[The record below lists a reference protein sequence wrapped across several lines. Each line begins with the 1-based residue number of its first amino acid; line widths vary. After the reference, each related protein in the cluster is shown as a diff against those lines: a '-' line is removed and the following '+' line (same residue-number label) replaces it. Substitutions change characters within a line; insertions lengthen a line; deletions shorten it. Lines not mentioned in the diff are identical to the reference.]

1 MIDLT
6 GDDFPENKQNTNLS
20 SCPIFNDSI
29 PNSQLEQHVQIHFQS
44 QEVDDSNT
52 FCPVCHL
59 TIPEDEADS
68 HQLTHAL
75 QSAEVQQQHLPSD
88 STIFQQ
94 HQSQL
99 EELHFENLRA
109 RYGFFGYGFNSDPL
123 TTTAPPSSS
132 SFRPGSCHICGK
144 PGHWA
149 RECPHNQDNK
159 SAKERVI
166 KPPIASSIVAAQQ
179 RDPSSSSSS
188 CSSFQLINRLAECI
202 TNELPSQPTKP
213 QPKRQQFITEQS
225 LLCASPGLVHF
236 ASTAYDQGF
245 GCGWRNLQV
254 QVSHLLSTYPQSSP
268 LCGGVG
274 WVPDIS
280 SLQAWLECAWEE
292 GFDPPGAEQLEHSVQ
307 GSRKWIGTTEVA
319 VVLRY
324 FGMNALIVD
333 FTDKSKYTI
342 GGGGKKG
349 VAGQQNGSNTEEVHL
364 NVECDSCGTK
374 PIVGPRYKSM
384 VLPDYDLCAKCHQNQ
399 GGDGGPVA
407 PFQRMMATAMRN
419 TGGGIYDYG
428 NGSKQQLLRW
438 IWNYF
443 ERHIP
448 SSCENNDPDNE
459 DNGLGEKDKTKKPKL
474 LNGGGGTGSHDD
486 GNEKVVV
493 TNAGPLYFQHEGH
506 SRTII
511 GIEKRR
517 VVGTN
522 NNKEEKGGNNN
533 AGSSSSL
540 SSSSSLPQ
548 YQLSLL
554 ILDPSIDKRLLQN
567 ALERGQGWQ
576 QLLRRGAHTLKH
588 TQWQLMY
595 VPTPSLGGVGVSEEE
610 KEKLKKITA
619 NERY

>member
-1 MIDLT
+1 
-6 GDDFPENKQNTNLS
+6 
-20 SCPIFNDSI
+20 
-29 PNSQLEQHVQIHFQS
+29 
-44 QEVDDSNT
+44 
-52 FCPVCHL
+52 
-59 TIPEDEADS
+59 
-68 HQLTHAL
+68 
-75 QSAEVQQQHLPSD
+75 VQQQRLPSE
-88 STIFQQ
+88 STIIQQ
-94 HQSQL
+94 HQDQL
-99 EELHFENLRA
+99 QELHFQNHRA
-109 RYGFFGYGFNSDPL
+109 RHGFFGYGSNSDPF
-123 TTTAPPSSS
+123 TTTATPSSS
-132 SFRPGSCHICGK
+132 SFRPGSCHLCGK

-149 RECPHNQDNK
+149 RECRHTHDNK

-179 RDPSSSSSS
+179 RDPSSSSSC

-202 TNELPSQPTKP
+202 TNELPSQPTKS
-213 QPKRQQFITEQS
+213 QPKQQQFITQQS

-254 QVSHLLSTYPQSSP
+254 QVSHLLSTYPQSSS

-333 FTDKSKYTI
+333 FTDKSKFTI
-342 GGGGKKG
+342 GRGGKKG
-349 VAGQQNGSNTEEVHL
+349 AAGQQNGNNSEEVHL
-364 NVECDSCGTK
+364 NVECDSCGIK
-374 PIVGPRYKSM
+374 PIVGLRYKSR
-384 VLPDYDLCAKCHQNQ
+384 VLPNYDLCAKCHQNQ
-399 GGDGGPVA
+399 GGDDGPVA
-407 PFQRMMATAMRN
+407 PFQRMMATGMRN
-419 TGGGIYDYG
+419 TGGGICDYADD
-428 NGSKQQLLRW
+428 SKQQLLRW

-448 SSCENNDPDNE
+448 SSSSSSSENG
-459 DNGLGEKDKTKKPKL
+459 DNGFGEKETKRLKL
-474 LNGGGGTGSHDD
+474 VNGGGGTGSHDD

-517 VVGTN
+517 VIGTTTTTINNHNRNQNKKGGSN
-522 NNKEEKGGNNN
+522 NNVG
-533 AGSSSSL
+533 

-576 QLLRRGAHTLKH
+576 QLLRKGAHTLKH
-588 TQWQLMY
+588 SQWQLMY
-595 VPTPSLGGVGVSEEE
+595 VPPPSLGGVVVSEEE